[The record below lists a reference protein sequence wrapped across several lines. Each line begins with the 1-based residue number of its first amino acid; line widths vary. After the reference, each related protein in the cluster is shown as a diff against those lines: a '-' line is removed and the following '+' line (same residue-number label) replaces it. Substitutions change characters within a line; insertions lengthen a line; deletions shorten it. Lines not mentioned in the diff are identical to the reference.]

1 MRVKSIVLKSELFL
15 FVFMNFLFFLTEN
28 INFVGSSGTSG
39 GKQKWIPKTA
49 EEGERRAFIC
59 CLRDTVLNR

>member
-1 MRVKSIVLKSELFL
+1 MLKHESFL
-15 FVFMNFLFFLTEN
+15 FFFMNFLFFLTEI

-49 EEGERRAFIC
+49 EEGERRAFFF
-59 CLRDTVLNR
+59 CLLATVQNR